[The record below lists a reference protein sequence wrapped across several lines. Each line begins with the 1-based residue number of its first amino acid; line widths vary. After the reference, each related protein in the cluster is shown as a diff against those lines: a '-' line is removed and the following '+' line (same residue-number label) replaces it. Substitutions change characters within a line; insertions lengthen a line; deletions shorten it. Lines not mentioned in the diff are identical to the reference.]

1 MIINKY
7 LDELN
12 KSQREAV
19 ENTDGA
25 LLVLAGAGTGKT
37 KVLTSKIAHIISLGK
52 ANPSN
57 ILAVTFTNKAA
68 REMKHRIGQSLGS
81 MVEGMPWLG
90 TFHSIGAKILRIHPE
105 LVGLKSDFTILD
117 TDDQLRLIKQI
128 IKLENIDDKRWAP
141 KLLLSYINTFKN
153 KGLMPTEIEYNQ
165 DFQFADRKAS
175 DLYALYQNRLSILN
189 SADFGDLLLLSL
201 NLLKNN
207 ADILDRYQN
216 IFSYILVDE
225 YQDTNVAQYLWLR
238 LLSQKNYN
246 IACVG
251 DDDQSIYGW
260 RGAEVDNILR
270 FESDYPGAKIIRL
283 EENYRSTQKILGAA
297 SGIISYNKDRLGKTL
312 IANIR
317 DDGEDVHIRSVWDA
331 ENEARLVTD
340 EIESK
345 QRKGAGL
352 EDIAILVRASF
363 QMREFEDRFIISGI
377 PYRVIGGPRF
387 YERQEIKDA
396 ISYIQVVSN
405 PNNDLKLERIINIPK
420 RGIGNSTLQ
429 TLNKIARSNNISL
442 FLAAKQII
450 ETDEIRGQTKIKLT
464 NFVNSIELWKNEKS
478 IIHHTDLVKK
488 ILDESGYTE
497 MWQNDKSPTASGRLE
512 NLKELIGQIDEFDSL
527 DGFLEHVSLVM
538 ELESDSATEKVSIM
552 TLHAAKGLEF
562 DNIFLPGW
570 EDGLFPNQRSLDEK
584 GNNGLEE
591 ERRLAHVGIT
601 RAKRSLWITYAL
613 HRRVY
618 GLWQQSI
625 PSRFI
630 DEIPEKY
637 KDFDAE
643 YINTN
648 NYYQQEHQ
656 SKYIDFNEGHSNT
669 KDFYQQEVRT
679 SMETAKRKIPAW
691 KRIRKNHEITINA
704 DFQEIDIKS
713 KTNFILGQRVFHEKF
728 GYGKIIDINQLKL
741 EIDFEKSG
749 IKTVLESYVKIH

>member
-1 MIINKY
+1 MTISKY
-7 LDELN
+7 LYGLN
-12 KSQREAV
+12 KSQKEAV
-19 ENTDGA
+19 ESTEGP

-37 KVLTSKIAHIISLGK
+37 RVLTSKVAHIISLRK
-52 ANPSN
+52 ASPSN

-68 REMKHRIGQSLGS
+68 REMKYRIGQSLGS
-81 MVEGMPWLG
+81 VVEGMPWLG

-128 IKLENIDDKRWAP
+128 IKLENIDHKRWPP
-141 KLLLSYINTFKN
+141 KLLLSYIDTFKN
-153 KGLMPTEIEYNQ
+153 KGLIPAEVTYDQ

-175 DLYALYQNRLSILN
+175 GLYALYQNRLSILN

-201 NLLKNN
+201 NLLKKNT
-207 ADILDRYQN
+207 DILSKYQN

-225 YQDTNVAQYLWLR
+225 YQDTNVAQYLWLQ
-238 LLSQKNYN
+238 LLSQKKSN

-297 SGIISYNKDRLGKTL
+297 SGLISYNKDRLGKTL
-312 IANIR
+312 IANIK
-317 DDGEDVHIRSVWDA
+317 DEGEEVHIRSVWDA
-331 ENEARLVTD
+331 EDEARLVTD

-345 QRKGAGL
+345 QRKGVRL

-363 QMREFEDRFIISGI
+363 QMREFEDRFIMSGI

-405 PNNDLKLERIINIPK
+405 PNNDLKLERIINIPR

-429 TLNKIARSNNISL
+429 TLNVVARSNNISL
-442 FLAAKQII
+442 FLAAKRVI

-464 NFVNSIELWKNEKS
+464 NFINSIEVWQNEKFTL
-478 IIHHTDLVKK
+478 HHTDLVKK

-497 MWQNDKSPTASGRLE
+497 MWQNDKSPTASGKLE

-538 ELESDSATEKVSIM
+538 ELESNTSTEKVSLM
-552 TLHAAKGLEF
+552 TLHSAKGLEF
-562 DNIFLPGW
+562 ENIFLPGW

-584 GNNGLEE
+584 GNSGLEE

-601 RAKRSLWITYAL
+601 RAKKSLWITYAL
-613 HRRVY
+613 NRRVY
-618 GLWQQSI
+618 GLWQQSM

-630 DEIPEKY
+630 DEIPEIY

-648 NYYQQEHQ
+648 NYHQQE
-656 SKYIDFNEGHSNT
+656 SLSTREDSRK
-669 KDFYQQEVRT
+669 
-679 SMETAKRKIPAW
+679 KIPAW
-691 KRIRKNHEITINA
+691 KRIKENNGIIINA
-704 DFQEIDIKS
+704 DFEEINIRS
-713 KTNFILGQRVFHEKF
+713 KINFTIGQRVFHEKF
-728 GYGKIIDINQLKL
+728 GYGKIIDIHELKL
-741 EIDFEKSG
+741 EINFEKSG
-749 IKTVLESYVKIH
+749 TKTVLESYIKIH

>member
-1 MIINKY
+1 MIISKY
-7 LDELN
+7 LDGLN
-12 KSQREAV
+12 KSQKEAV
-19 ENTDGA
+19 EITAGP

-37 KVLTSKIAHIISLGK
+37 KVLTSKIAHLISLRK
-52 ANPSN
+52 ASPSN

-81 MVEGMPWLG
+81 VVEGMPWLG
-90 TFHSIGAKILRIHPE
+90 TFHSIGAKILRIHAE

-128 IKLENIDDKRWAP
+128 IKLENIDDKRWPP
-141 KLLLSYINTFKN
+141 KLLLGYIDTFKN
-153 KGLMPTEIEYNQ
+153 KGLMPTEITYNQ
-165 DFQFADRKAS
+165 DFQFANRKAS
-175 DLYALYQNRLSILN
+175 ELYRLYQNRLSTLN

-201 NLLKNN
+201 NLLKKNTN
-207 ADILDRYQN
+207 ILNKYQN
-216 IFSYILVDE
+216 IFLYILVDE

-238 LLSQKNYN
+238 LLSQKNSN
-246 IACVG
+246 ITCVG

-270 FESDYPGAKIIRL
+270 FESDYPGAKIVRL
-283 EENYRSTQKILGAA
+283 EENYRSTEKILGAA
-297 SGIISYNKDRLGKTL
+297 SGLISYNKNRLGKTL
-312 IANIR
+312 IANIK
-317 DDGEDVHIRSVWDA
+317 DEGEEIHIRSVWDA

-340 EIESK
+340 EIEAK
-345 QRKGAGL
+345 QRKGARL
-352 EDIAILVRASF
+352 EDMAILVRASF
-363 QMREFEDRFIISGI
+363 QMREFEDRFIMSGI

-405 PNNDLKLERIINIPK
+405 SNNDLKLERIINIPK

-429 TLNKIARSNNISL
+429 DLNKIARSNNISL

-464 NFVNSIELWKNEKS
+464 NFINSIELWKHAKS
-478 IIHHTDLVKK
+478 SSHHTDLVKR

-527 DGFLEHVSLVM
+527 DGFLDHVSLVM
-538 ELESDSATEKVSIM
+538 ELESDTSAEKVSLM
-552 TLHAAKGLEF
+552 TLHSAKGLEF
-562 DNIFLPGW
+562 ENIFLPGW

-584 GNNGLEE
+584 GNSGLEE
-591 ERRLAHVGIT
+591 ERRLAHVGLT
-601 RAKRSLWITYAL
+601 RAKKSLWITYAL
-613 HRRVY
+613 NRRVY

-630 DEIPEKY
+630 DEIPEEY

-648 NYYQQEHQ
+648 NYYQQERQ
-656 SKYIDFNEGHSNT
+656 LKY
-669 KDFYQQEVRT
+669 KDFDVGYANINNNYQKESQFTREAT
-679 SMETAKRKIPAW
+679 GTKIPAW
-691 KRIRKNHEITINA
+691 KRIKKNNSVTINA
-704 DFQEIDIKS
+704 EFQEIDIKS
-713 KTNFILGQRVFHEKF
+713 KTNFIEGQRVFHEKF

-749 IKTVLESYVKIH
+749 IKTVLESYIKIH

>member
-1 MIINKY
+1 MIISKY
-7 LDELN
+7 LDGLN
-12 KSQREAV
+12 KSQKEAV
-19 ENTDGA
+19 ESTEGP

-37 KVLTSKIAHIISLGK
+37 KVLTSKIAHLISLRK
-52 ANPSN
+52 ASPSN

-68 REMKHRIGQSLGS
+68 REMKYRIGQSLGS

-90 TFHSIGAKILRIHPE
+90 TFHSIGAKILRIHAE
-105 LVGLKSDFTILD
+105 LAGLKSDFTILD

-128 IKLENIDDKRWAP
+128 IKSENIDEKRWPP
-141 KLLLSYINTFKN
+141 KLLLGYIDTFKN
-153 KGLMPTEIEYNQ
+153 KGLMPTEITYNQ
-165 DFQFADRKAS
+165 DYQFANRKAS
-175 DLYALYQNRLSILN
+175 ELYGLYQNRLSILN

-201 NLLKNN
+201 NLLKRNT
-207 ADILDRYQN
+207 DILNKYQN
-216 IFSYILVDE
+216 IFLYILVDE

-238 LLSQKNYN
+238 LLSQKNSN

-270 FESDYPGAKIIRL
+270 FESDYPGAKIVKL
-283 EENYRSTQKILGAA
+283 EENYRSTEKILGAA
-297 SGIISYNKDRLGKTL
+297 SGLISYNKDRLGKTL
-312 IANIR
+312 IANIK
-317 DDGEDVHIRSVWDA
+317 DEGEEVHIRSVWDA

-340 EIESK
+340 EIEAK
-345 QRKGAGL
+345 QSKGAKL

-363 QMREFEDRFIISGI
+363 QMREFEDRFIMSGI

-405 PNNDLKLERIINIPK
+405 SNNDLKLERIINIPR

-429 TLNKIARSNNISL
+429 ALNKIARSNNISL

-450 ETDEIRGQTKIKLT
+450 ETDEIRGQTKIKLA
-464 NFVNSIELWKNEKS
+464 NFINSIELWKDAKS
-478 IIHHTDLVKK
+478 SSHHTDLVKR

-512 NLKELIGQIDEFDSL
+512 NLKELIGQIDGFDSI
-527 DGFLEHVSLVM
+527 DGFLDHVSLVM
-538 ELESDSATEKVSIM
+538 ELESDTSAEKVSLM
-552 TLHAAKGLEF
+552 TLHSAKGLEF
-562 DNIFLPGW
+562 ENIFLPGW

-584 GNNGLEE
+584 GNSGLEE
-591 ERRLAHVGIT
+591 ERRLAHVGVT
-601 RAKRSLWITYAL
+601 RAKKSLWITYAL
-613 HRRVY
+613 NRRVY

-630 DEIPEKY
+630 DEIPEEY

-648 NYYQQEHQ
+648 NYYQQERQ
-656 SKYIDFNEGHSNT
+656 SKYKNFDAGYT
-669 KDFYQQEVRT
+669 KNNNNYQKESQFTREAT
-679 SMETAKRKIPAW
+679 GTKIPAW
-691 KRIRKNHEITINA
+691 KRIKKNNSVTINVE
-704 DFQEIDIKS
+704 FQEINIKR
-713 KTNFILGQRVFHEKF
+713 KTNFIEGQRVFHEKF

>member
-81 MVEGMPWLG
+81 VVEGMPWLG

-225 YQDTNVAQYLWLR
+225 YQDTNIAQYLWLR

-478 IIHHTDLVKK
+478 ILHHTDLVKK

-497 MWQNDKSPTASGRLE
+497 MWQNDKLPTASGRLE

-538 ELESDSATEKVSIM
+538 ELESDSSTEKVSLM

-630 DEIPEKY
+630 DEIPEEY

-679 SMETAKRKIPAW
+679 TMEKTKKKIPAW

-728 GYGKIIDINQLKL
+728 GYGEIIDINQLKL